1 MVQFHPTGM
10 LYPEALSGT
19 LVTEAVRGEGGK
31 LINNLGRRFMED
43 YDVKR
48 MELST
53 RDIVAMANYN
63 EIMGGRGTPN
73 GGVYLD
79 ISHKSKDFIIK
90 KLPKIYRQFLESQCL
105 IFQKKLW
112 RLHPLLIILWE
123 ESLLILIDHSTNIK
137 AYTLLERCPVDFTE
151 PID

>member
-1 MVQFHPTGM
+1 MVQFPPTGM

-31 LINNLGRRFMED
+31 LINNLGKRFMED
-43 YDVKR
+43 YDEKR

-63 EIMGGRGTPN
+63 EIMEGRGTPN

-90 KLPKIYRQFLESQCL
+90 KLPKIYRQFLESQMLDISRSNGGCTHCS
-105 IFQKKLW
+105 FSMGG
-112 RLHPLLIILWE
+112 ILVN
-123 ESLLILIDHSTNIK
+123 SIDIQQT
-137 AYTLLERCPVDFTE
+137 
-151 PID
+151 